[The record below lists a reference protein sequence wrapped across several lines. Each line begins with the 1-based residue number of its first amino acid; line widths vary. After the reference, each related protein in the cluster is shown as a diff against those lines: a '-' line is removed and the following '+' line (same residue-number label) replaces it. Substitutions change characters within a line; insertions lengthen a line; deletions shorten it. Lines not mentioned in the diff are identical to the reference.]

1 MKRLGAALL
10 LAFFALPTQAAE
22 ETAPEYEALYP
33 ADKTAVVKLWPRDLG
48 YGWRYLVQVNVG
60 TRPQELFLLLD
71 TGSHQLLLRDAAR
84 GACSPSEPKPFG
96 SCFNS
101 SASTSI
107 TDNNEDATFYD
118 YVVDVDVHL
127 NGHYRT
133 ARDRVVLDGAEAPV
147 YGVQTGVED
156 SSASSRAY
164 INAYV
169 ALLEAV
175 SRGGI
180 GPVEDVPRFLAD
192 ASGVL
197 GVSHWYNGPWQSLL
211 RLLSGATD
219 RFALDLNRGG
229 ESRLVLGGT
238 RTPTPTPTPSPNPN
252 PNTHPNPKP

>member
-1 MKRLGAALL
+1 MRKRLGSALL
-10 LAFFALPTQAAE
+10 LGFFALPSVAAD
-22 ETAPEYEALYP
+22 ETATGYEALYP
-33 ADKTAVVKLWPRDLG
+33 ADKTAVVKLWPRNLG
-48 YGWRYLVQVNVG
+48 YGWRYLVQVDVG
-60 TRPQELFLLLD
+60 TPPQALFLLLD

-84 GACSPSEPKPFG
+84 GARSPSEPSTFG

-107 TDNNEDATFYD
+107 TDNNEDVNDFD
-118 YVVDVDVHL
+118 YVVDVDVDL
-127 NGHYRT
+127 KGRYRT
-133 ARDRVVLDGAEAPV
+133 ARDRVVLDGAEAPE
-147 YGVQTGVED
+147 YGVQYGGGPLVED

-169 ALLEAV
+169 GLLEAV
-175 SRGGI
+175 SREGI
-180 GPVEDVPRFLAD
+180 GPVEHVPRFLAD

-197 GVSHWYNGPWQSLL
+197 GVSHWENGPWQSLL

-238 RTPTPTPTPSPNPN
+238 PNPN
-252 PNTHPNPKP
+252 PNPHPHPNPNPNPN

>member
-84 GACSPSEPKPFG
+84 GACSPSEPKTFG

-133 ARDRVVLDGAEAPV
+133 ARDRVVLDGAEAPE